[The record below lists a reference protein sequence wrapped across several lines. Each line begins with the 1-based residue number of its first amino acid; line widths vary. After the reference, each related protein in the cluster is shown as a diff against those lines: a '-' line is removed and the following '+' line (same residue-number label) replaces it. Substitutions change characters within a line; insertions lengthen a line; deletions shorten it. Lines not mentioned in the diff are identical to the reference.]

1 MNLRSL
7 VSKLFPCATCAKSP
21 TEWQMN
27 DLFVENSRL
36 NQDLS
41 VALVDESAAR
51 ASKAV
56 TTSCLTSL
64 RLKDMSSIA
73 QLELEKGILTARNQ
87 ELVEAMRAMIASEM
101 ATSVA

>member
-1 MNLRSL
+1 
-7 VSKLFPCATCAKSP
+7 
-21 TEWQMN
+21 MN

-73 QLELEKGILTARNQ
+73 QLELENGILTARNQ
-87 ELVEAMRAMIASEM
+87 ELVEAMRAMTDPKM